1 MIEHIVG
8 TAGHIDH
15 GKTALVKALTG
26 VETDRL
32 SEERERGIT
41 IELGFAELEAE
52 GVRLGV
58 VDVPGHEGFVRNM
71 LAGATGMDLAL
82 LVVAADEG
90 IMPQT
95 REHLAIVQLL
105 GVRQLLVALTKSD
118 LVEADWLELV
128 RDEVTDLLAGTP
140 WPEAEM
146 IAVSVVRG
154 EGIETLRSS
163 LLSAARAL
171 PGADPD
177 DVVVLPID
185 RVFSVRGTGTVVT
198 GTLLS
203 GTLSEGQSVHL
214 LPAGGEL
221 ATAGQVGRKARVRGL
236 QHHGM
241 AVTQAGPGSRTAVAL
256 TGDDIDLEHVQRGQT
271 LVGVPQWPASSIVT
285 AWVTLLDDTAWQL
298 RHNQR
303 VRLHVGTDEVMA
315 RVVLLESPAR
325 EAEALPAG
333 GAGWVQLRTERPICA
348 RSGQPFVLRSYSPV
362 TTIAG
367 GRIAEPLAPKRTRL
381 EAQAQLALEALLD
394 GAPQARIAAAL
405 NLAGPVG
412 VLQAR
417 LPVVAGAAPSV
428 ATLAGETGALQVG
441 ERWVSGLVARE
452 LGAQML
458 ARLEQAHSDEPW
470 RAQVSLDVLRAAVPK
485 ATAAGVPALGVA
497 DAVIAQLALAGEV
510 ELAQGRCR
518 RAGHEP
524 TLDAA
529 TQQLYDELTRVY
541 IEAALTPPALS
552 ELPDAV
558 RNHRRVEAL
567 LEHLTDT
574 GVLVRLDET
583 LWIATEALEAAARQV
598 QTALGGQEGLGPA
611 DFRDVLPVTRK
622 HLLPIL
628 GRLDV
633 LGVTVREG
641 TTRRV
646 IEPK

>member
-1 MIEHIVG
+1 MIERIMG

-32 SEERERGIT
+32 KEERERGIT
-41 IELGFAELEAE
+41 IELGFAELEADD
-52 GVRLGV
+52 VRLGV

-71 LAGATGMDLAL
+71 LAGATGMELAL

-105 GVRQLLVALTKSD
+105 GVRCLIVALTKSD
-118 LVEADWLELV
+118 LVEPDWLELV
-128 RDEVTDLLAGTP
+128 REEVRELLAGTP
-140 WPEAEM
+140 WPDAEM
-146 IAVSVVRG
+146 IAVSVVSG

-171 PGADPD
+171 PGADAD

-203 GTLSEGQSVHL
+203 GTLREGQSVHL
-214 LPAGGEL
+214 LPATSGSGPGAAAE
-221 ATAGQVGRKARVRGL
+221 VGRKARVRGL
-236 QHHGM
+236 QHHGI
-241 AVTQAGPGSRTAVAL
+241 AVTEAGPGSRTAVAL

-271 LVGVPQWPASSIVT
+271 LVGVPQWPATSIVT

-298 RHNQR
+298 GHNQR

-315 RVVLLESPAR
+315 RVVLLESD
-325 EAEALPAG
+325 AG
-333 GAGWVQLRTERPICA
+333 SLGPGEAGWVQLRTERPICA
-348 RSGQPFVLRSYSPV
+348 RAGQPFVLRSYSPV

-367 GRIAEPLAPKRTRL
+367 GRIAEPLAPKRARL
-381 EAQAQLALEALLD
+381 DPTATSALEALNSSDPEARVRGALD
-394 GAPQARIAAAL
+394 
-405 NLAGPVG
+405 LAGAAG
-412 VLQAR
+412 ISQAL
-417 LPVVAGAAPSV
+417 LPVVAGVAPKHAPAPAGVVPV
-428 ATLAGETGALQVG
+428 ADRWISGAL
-441 ERWVSGLVARE
+441 VAE

-458 ARLEQAHSDEPW
+458 ERLDQAHSDEPW
-470 RAQVSLDVLRAAVPK
+470 RAQVGIDVLRS
-485 ATAAGVPALGVA
+485 ALPRGAPDGLA
-497 DAVIAQLALAGEV
+497 DAVIAQLASAGEI

-518 RAGHEP
+518 RAGHQP

-529 TQQLYDELTRVY
+529 TQQMHDELARTY
-541 IEAALTPPALS
+541 QAAGLAPPALA
-552 ELPDAV
+552 ELPDAL
-558 RNHRRVEAL
+558 RNHRRLEVL
-567 LEHLTDT
+567 LEHLTET
-574 GVLVRLDET
+574 GALVRLDET
-583 LWIATEALEAAARQV
+583 LWIASEALEAAARQV
-598 QTALGGQEGLGPA
+598 QTELGGREGLGPA
-611 DFRDVLPVTRK
+611 EFRDVLPVTRK

-628 GRLDV
+628 SRLDV

-641 TTRRV
+641 ATRRV
-646 IEPK
+646 VAA